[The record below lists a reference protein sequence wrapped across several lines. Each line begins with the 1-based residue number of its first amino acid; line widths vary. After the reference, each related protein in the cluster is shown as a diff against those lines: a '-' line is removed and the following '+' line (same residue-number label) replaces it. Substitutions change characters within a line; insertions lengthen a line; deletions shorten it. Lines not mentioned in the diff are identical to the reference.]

1 MDWVKQKEKAVHWL
15 GKYKYL
21 LLLVLLGLALM
32 LIPSG
37 DRKESSQSQAQVVP
51 QESVLTLS
59 QELEEILS
67 RVQGAGKV
75 QVMLTIDKGEEIIY
89 QTDGSTAEN
98 GNKHD
103 TVVITDENRTQSGLI
118 QQSIPPTY
126 RGAIVVCQG
135 ADSPTVCLAI
145 KEAVSKV
152 TGLEISKISVLK
164 MN

>member
-1 MDWVKQKEKAVHWL
+1 MDWLKHKEKVMQWL

-21 LLLVLLGLALM
+21 LLVVLLGLALM
-32 LIPSG
+32 LIPAGS
-37 DRKESSQSQAQVVP
+37 R
-51 QESVLTLS
+51 QESVQSQTQAVAQESGLTVS
-59 QELEEILS
+59 QELEKILS
-67 RVQGAGKV
+67 QVKGAGKV
-75 QVMLTIDKGEEIIY
+75 QVMLTVARGEEIIY
-89 QTDGSTAEN
+89 QTDGSTAES

-103 TVVITDENRTQSGLI
+103 TVVITDENRTQSGLV

-135 ADSPTVCLAI
+135 ADSPAVCLAI
-145 KEAVSKV
+145 KEAVSRV